1 MSNQVAKFTIEN
13 FAQRFKNAQSED
25 LWSSPLFQM
34 HIPEDDPIKFTLEL
48 WPQRNPNPALY
59 FSLMYPRRMPI
70 MAWIGMW
77 VEGAKR
83 KSKVKIGSCEEFE
96 HDTYAIISDFFKRQK
111 FEKFKDE
118 KTISIYVEFSFPI
131 TQVHLVP
138 AAEETHFRYQFNQND
153 FWTSDPLTLPQLEK
167 AKFTVSREP
176 DKEMAL
182 NVVEF
187 GEHTKIHVQ
196 YELWVENDCGI
207 RSRKFD
213 KFHIFYVCGFTSAK
227 PYDLN
232 EIRTFSE
239 PSLHMCG
246 KVRAWL
252 PVAYEK
258 RYIERIS
265 ALFNDELFADVEVR
279 VQDKSFKVNRAI
291 ISAQSKVFRK
301 MFTYSTNKKVEM
313 ETIEFDGSDFDVVE
327 GLFRF
332 IYSNKIDNLDSI
344 ALQLLP
350 LADFYEVVDL
360 TVKTITIY
368 GADKPKET
376 KRTEEV
382 KKPKPWEVRTLPEN
396 SIIRTNN
403 FKYLVKNQL
412 GKGGCGTVYKVERMS
427 DKQAMV
433 VKREYEVYKEISE
446 LKQANMPGTENL
458 MGCYD
463 FGGVPAI
470 CDFLFLPL
478 LGSSLADLLSKNSP
492 TYETALIITFQTLR
506 GLRNFHF
513 LGRIHRDLKPAN
525 YAVGRG
531 VDENTVFII
540 DFGMA
545 VRFCTDPHR
554 MPTSSAYTFIGTRNY
569 ASRNTHKEKPQTRR
583 DDLESWFYVTF
594 EIFKRKFPW
603 AKDETDA
610 IIQMKDYFIKRCPRE
625 IYSKVPPC
633 FEDFARMID
642 ETGDYSNPN
651 YDFFFCSLKA
661 EAEDYNLSLDA
672 PLKWNKE
679 VIPPPWPKEKKGL
692 CGVKKQKS
700 KTTQKPTY
708 VIVKNQEKSATVD
721 EGKRRKTTDPFN
733 SPLPVN
739 KSTAIEKPKSKK
751 IKVPVYVSLPTSM
764 TPTSTTPT
772 STTPNDPSVTQDE
785 IDSKDNDD
793 QPKAYESKRSDQ

>member
-360 TVKTITIY
+360 T
-368 GADKPKET
+368 
-376 KRTEEV
+376 
-382 KKPKPWEVRTLPEN
+382 
-396 SIIRTNN
+396 
-403 FKYLVKNQL
+403 
-412 GKGGCGTVYKVERMS
+412 
-427 DKQAMV
+427 
-433 VKREYEVYKEISE
+433 IS
-446 LKQANMPGTENL
+446 
-458 MGCYD
+458 
-463 FGGVPAI
+463 
-470 CDFLFLPL
+470 
-478 LGSSLADLLSKNSP
+478 SSLCLVEMFWTGKKRKKSKKSDIP